1 MQMTHPI
8 KREIGA
14 VFVPVR
20 DIEAARAWY
29 CDLLG
34 LAALPE
40 ILFGHICVI
49 PMREGSGFVLDSE
62 SFVAPHDHKPVFH
75 FNSDDISAAFAY
87 MRAKGVTLVGEITNG
102 VFFNFRDP
110 DGNLFMVAN
119 VPPAPR
125 G

>member
-1 MQMTHPI
+1 MINPI

-14 VFVPVR
+14 VFLPVR
-20 DIEAARAWY
+20 DIEASRTWY

-34 LAALPE
+34 LARRPD

-49 PMREGSGFVLDSE
+49 PMTDGSGLVLDSKG
-62 SFVAPHDHKPVFH
+62 FVAPRTGTPAFH
-75 FNSDDISAAFAY
+75 FDSDDIPAAFTY
-87 MRAKGVTLVGEITNG
+87 MRAKGVTLVGEITDG
-102 VFFNFRDP
+102 IFFNFQDM
-110 DGNLFMVAN
+110 DGNLLMVAN

>member
-1 MQMTHPI
+1 MIIPI

-14 VFVPVR
+14 VFLPVR

-34 LAALPE
+34 LEGLPE
-40 ILFGHICVI
+40 IEFGHICVI
-49 PMREGSGFVLDSE
+49 PMVDGSGFVLDSKG
-62 SFVAPHDHKPVFH
+62 FVVPRTGTPAVH
-75 FNSDDISAAFAY
+75 FNSDDLPSAFVY
-87 MRAKGVTLVGEITNG
+87 MRAKGITLVGEITDG
-102 VFFNFRDP
+102 IFFNFEDP
-110 DGNLFMVAN
+110 DGNLLMVAD

>member
-1 MQMTHPI
+1 MTHPI

-34 LAALPE
+34 LATRPD
-40 ILFGHICVI
+40 IFFGHICVI
-49 PMREGSGFVLDSE
+49 PMRDGSGLVLDSKD
-62 SFVAPHDHKPVFH
+62 FVAPHDGKPVFH
-75 FNSDDISAAFAY
+75 LNSDDIPAAFAY
-87 MRAKGVTLVGEITNG
+87 MREKGVALAGEITDG
-102 VFFNFRDP
+102 IFFNFRDP
-110 DGNLFMVAN
+110 DGNLLMVAN
-119 VPPAPR
+119 VPPAPK